1 MATVFIPALLRDLIG
16 EERVVVTGSTVG
28 DIIRGLDRRYPGTMD
43 LLVED
48 DDIMSG
54 VAIVIDDQVGQM
66 GLFDP
71 VTDETEIHILPA
83 LSGGAHQ
90 AAEDFATITALA
102 SA

>member
-1 MATVFIPALLRDLIG
+1 MATVFIPAMLRDLIH
-16 EERVVVTGSTVG
+16 EQQVVVTGSTVG
-28 DIIRGLDRRYPGTMD
+28 AIIRGLDRLYPGTMD

-71 VTDETEIHILPA
+71 VDDNTEIHILPA
-83 LSGGAHQ
+83 LSGGS
-90 AAEDFATITALA
+90 D
-102 SA
+102 